1 LRTFFLKLIEG
12 VSVLDPINPA
22 LYPSIIDALM
32 SGVNVKPKPRAY
44 PRLHIWGLMEGRL
57 QHADLMILGGLNEGV
72 WPPEVNSNPWM
83 SRPMMQKFGLS
94 LPERRIG
101 LTAHDFSQACA
112 AKNVLLTRSTRIN
125 GSPMVPSRWLQKI
138 ENCLTTIENGYSF
151 PTNYQYLNW
160 FLQID
165 SPSSICPRPPPCP
178 RPPLESRPKTLS
190 VTSVETWIRD
200 PYSIFAE
207 KILLLKPLEP
217 LDADPGATDKG
228 LLIHKCL
235 EIFIK
240 RYPSGM
246 LSEDA
251 FQNLISI
258 GNQVFEEVIAHP
270 GIRAF
275 WWPRFERIAR
285 WFVDFEN
292 NRRINNI
299 SPIAIEAK
307 GSLNLFVDG
316 VAFNLTA
323 RIDRIDCCPG
333 GGIIIVDYKTGGLPS
348 SKQVESGLSP
358 QLLLEALIAGEGG
371 VKGIVSKKVEKLEY
385 IRLSGG
391 LVPGEVR
398 PLIFNLEKVASETLE
413 GLHRLIS
420 KFNCLETPYLSRPR
434 PQFKSRFG
442 RYDHLARV
450 KEWSHGSLGEDL

>member
-1 LRTFFLKLIEG
+1 MR
-12 VSVLDPINPA
+12 
-22 LYPSIIDALM
+22 
-32 SGVNVKPKPRAY
+32 
-44 PRLHIWGLMEGRL
+44 
-57 QHADLMILGGLNEGV
+57 
-72 WPPEVNSNPWM
+72 
-83 SRPMMQKFGLS
+83 
-94 LPERRIG
+94 
-101 LTAHDFSQACA
+101 
-112 AKNVLLTRSTRIN
+112 
-125 GSPMVPSRWLQKI
+125 
-138 ENCLTTIENGYSF
+138 
-151 PTNYQYLNW
+151 
-160 FLQID
+160 
-165 SPSSICPRPPPCP
+165 
-178 RPPLESRPKTLS
+178 
-190 VTSVETWIRD
+190 
-200 PYSIFAE
+200 
-207 KILLLKPLEP
+207 
-217 LDADPGATDKG
+217 
-228 LLIHKCL
+228 
-235 EIFIK
+235 
-240 RYPSGM
+240 
-246 LSEDA
+246 
-251 FQNLISI
+251 
-258 GNQVFEEVIAHP
+258 
-270 GIRAF
+270 
-275 WWPRFERIAR
+275 
-285 WFVDFEN
+285 
-292 NRRINNI
+292 
-299 SPIAIEAK
+299 